1 MIKNNKWKL
10 IFSSIVILLPIF
22 FGLTFWN
29 ELPDQMIT
37 HWGIDGNA
45 DGFSNRYF
53 AVFAL
58 PIFILVIHW
67 LCIFFTA
74 VIDKKNKNQNNK
86 VFGLVIWIT
95 PIISLVTNGI
105 VYATSFNKE
114 FSPYLII
121 TLLMGGMFVVI
132 GNYLPKCRQNY
143 TIGIKIKWTLESEE
157 NWNATHRFGGK
168 VWVIGGLLIMIS
180 SFLPEASF
188 IWVMVSSIFILV
200 LVPIVYSYLY
210 HKKQV
215 REGNSDIKPL
225 PKTKA
230 NKIATIISLVVV
242 TVILIFTGFIMFS
255 GKINIEYGEEL
266 FTIKADYWSDISIK
280 YEDIK
285 NIEYSENDEVGIR
298 TYGFSSATLLLGAFH
313 NEEYD
318 NYTRYSYTKCREAV
332 VLDVDGKILVI
343 NGPDA
348 ERTKEF
354 YEKIK
359 SYVTVLSLAADIIK

>member
-10 IFSSIVILLPIF
+10 LFSSIVILLPII
-22 FGLTFWN
+22 FGLIFWN
-29 ELPDQMIT
+29 ELPKQMIT

-74 VIDKKNKNQNNK
+74 VIDKKNENQNNK

-95 PIISLVTNGI
+95 PIISLVSNGI
-105 VYATSFNKE
+105 IYAASFDKE
-114 FSPYLII
+114 FSPYLI
-121 TLLMGGMFVVI
+121 TSLLMGTVFIVI

-143 TIGIKIKWTLESEE
+143 TIGIKVKWTLESEE

-180 SFLPEASF
+180 SFLPETTF
-188 IWVMVSSIFILV
+188 IWVMVSAILI
-200 LVPIVYSYLY
+200 LAIVPIIYSYLY
-210 HKKQV
+210 YKKQL
-215 REGNSDIKPL
+215 REGKSDIKPL

-230 NKIATIISLVVV
+230 NKIATIISLIVV
-242 TVILIFTGFIMFS
+242 TAILIFTGFIMFS
-255 GKINIEYGEEL
+255 GKINVEYGEES
-266 FTIKADYWSDISIK
+266 FTIKADYWSDITIK
-280 YEDIK
+280 YDDIK
-285 NIEYSENDEVGIR
+285 RIEYRENDVVGIR

-313 NEEYD
+313 NEEFN
-318 NYTRYSYTKCREAV
+318 NYTRYSYTKCEASV
-332 VLDVDGKILVI
+332 VLNVNDKILVI
-343 NGPDA
+343 NGEDT
-348 ERTKEF
+348 ESTKEI

-359 SYVTVLSLAADIIK
+359 SNVK